1 MFGLGFLAPVFLAGV
16 AAVAIPILL
25 HLFRRRTDQV
35 VDFPAAQMLP
45 EATVERH
52 ERRRLRDLLL
62 LALRVAALVLLA
74 LAFARPYFTS
84 GLAPLAPPATIVAV
98 DRSLS
103 LGAPGQWAE
112 AQRLAAEAIAGAPS
126 THLVGLVAFDDRADL
141 VVAPTADRAAAQTA
155 LATLRPGM
163 GGTRYSAA
171 IARAA
176 EALEQGGGR
185 IVVVTDG
192 QAGGWDAADVAPTP
206 ESVEISLRPVA
217 PPAGNLAVTN
227 VRAEDGAVTAVV
239 QSFAPGP
246 RVATVR
252 ARVAGRELARTRIEL
267 APQASADVRL
277 DATWPSEGAA
287 EVSLDDTEGYPADNS
302 RFLAL
307 DRGTPASVLVL
318 TADPPESARTG
329 LYVQRAL
336 EAAPPGVAADVAVVD
351 GRRLDLA
358 AIRPDALVVIGT
370 RTLSRAARASVAGY
384 LAGGGRVW
392 LSLGPDV
399 DVPTLA
405 EVIGVPLRLAPEPVA
420 ASGDEAAVVPA
431 DRRHPMLRR
440 LTGSAS
446 SLSRLPIERYRRVL
460 DDEGWDVLA
469 RFAGGSVALAERRVG
484 EGVLVLFTSDLDNRW
499 NRFPL
504 EPSFAPFVVETA
516 RYLTGGIRSRS
527 SFTVPD
533 VPEGVPALPGV
544 HTLATTAG
552 SRTVVVNVNQAESD
566 PAALTAEAFLARVP
580 RTGDPVAP
588 RAEQEARAQEDTQR
602 LWQIALLVMLGVLVV
617 ESLIGR
623 GRRPGRSVAT
633 KVG

>member
-1 MFGLGFLAPVFLAGV
+1 M
-16 AAVAIPILL
+16 
-25 HLFRRRTDQV
+25 
-35 VDFPAAQMLP
+35 
-45 EATVERH
+45 
-52 ERRRLRDLLL
+52 
-62 LALRVAALVLLA
+62 
-74 LAFARPYFTS
+74 
-84 GLAPLAPPATIVAV
+84 
-98 DRSLS
+98 
-103 LGAPGQWAE
+103 
-112 AQRLAAEAIAGAPS
+112 
-126 THLVGLVAFDDRADL
+126 
-141 VVAPTADRAAAQTA
+141 
-155 LATLRPGM
+155 
-163 GGTRYSAA
+163 
-171 IARAA
+171 
-176 EALEQGGGR
+176 
-185 IVVVTDG
+185 
-192 QAGGWDAADVAPTP
+192 
-206 ESVEISLRPVA
+206 
-217 PPAGNLAVTN
+217 
-227 VRAEDGAVTAVV
+227 
-239 QSFAPGP
+239 
-246 RVATVR
+246 
-252 ARVAGRELARTRIEL
+252 
-267 APQASADVRL
+267 
-277 DATWPSEGAA
+277 
-287 EVSLDDTEGYPADNS
+287 SLDDAEGYPADNS

-336 EAAPPGVAADVAVVD
+336 EAAPPGVAAEVAVVD

-358 AIRPDALVVIGT
+358 ATRPDALVVIGT

-405 EVIGVPLRLAPEPVA
+405 EVLGVPLRLAPEPVA

-460 DDEGWDVLA
+460 DDQGWDVLA

-527 SFTVPD
+527 SFTLPD
-533 VPEGVPALPGV
+533 VPDGVPALRRGP
-544 HTLATTAG
+544 HSWPPTPG

-566 PAALTAEAFLARVP
+566 PAATHRRGVS
-580 RTGDPVAP
+580 RP
-588 RAEQEARAQEDTQR
+588 RAARPATPSR
-602 LWQIALLVMLGVLVV
+602 RAKSRRPGCRRTPSGCGRSALLVMLGVLVV

-623 GRRPGRSVAT
+623 GRRPGRAVAP